1 MIELRWLVGEIS
13 FVFSTGDRDLA
24 GFFLLK
30 RVKLPFVLVMHTQ
43 FLRVVFLF
51 LSCFEIIGFLMSLI
65 LIFNDSKR
73 ELLGCRINETEL

>member
-13 FVFSTGDRDLA
+13 FVFSHGDRDLA
-24 GFFLLK
+24 VFFLLK
-30 RVKLPFVLVMHTQ
+30 RVKLLFVLVMHTL

>member
-13 FVFSTGDRDLA
+13 FVFSYGDRDLA

-30 RVKLPFVLVMHTQ
+30 RVKLLFVLVMYTL

-65 LIFNDSKR
+65 LIFDDSKR
-73 ELLGCRINETEL
+73 ELLRCRINETEL

>member
-1 MIELRWLVGEIS
+1 M
-13 FVFSTGDRDLA
+13 

-30 RVKLPFVLVMHTQ
+30 RVKLLFVLVMHTL

-51 LSCFEIIGFLMSLI
+51 LSCFEITGFFMSLI
-65 LIFNDSKR
+65 LIFNDSER

>member
-1 MIELRWLVGEIS
+1 MKFPLFLVMGIEIWL
-13 FVFSTGDRDLA
+13 

-30 RVKLPFVLVMHTQ
+30 RVKLLFVLVMQTL

>member
-13 FVFSTGDRDLA
+13 FVFSYGDRDLA
-24 GFFLLK
+24 VFFLLK
-30 RVKLPFVLVMHTQ
+30 RVKLLFVLVMHTL
-43 FLRVVFLF
+43 FLRVVF

-73 ELLGCRINETEL
+73 ELLGCRKNETEL